1 MQHAISPVG
10 RDLAEHMRKQER
22 FEAFKREVDRR
33 SDAIRSEIEA
43 GDWRQVEDFLAEA
56 PEAQKAE
63 FYMACIELL
72 LPVGADL
79 RRDKYAK
86 LAAPLQE
93 AVALGIEER
102 VRREINRDVQESNEK
117 PWRHTA

>member
-10 RDLAEHMRKQER
+10 RDLAEHLRKQER

-43 GDWRQVEDFLAEA
+43 GDWKQVEDFLADA
-56 PEAQKAE
+56 PEAQRAA
-63 FYMACIELL
+63 FFTACIDLL

-93 AVALGIEER
+93 AVALGIDER
-102 VRREINRDVQESNEK
+102 VRREIDRDVQESKEK